1 MEKVEWKFK
10 DLFKADAQKVYE
22 EIGEDKVT
30 PEQVLEKAKDEST
43 ELHKCFDW
51 DDTSAANKY
60 RLHQARQIIQSF
72 VLVRA
77 KEDQP
82 KIRAFHITT
91 ETSVYQPTRLLL
103 RQPDEYKAQLELA
116 KAELKAFKQKYKNLQ
131 ELANIFAEIDAL

>member
-30 PEQVLEKAKDEST
+30 PEQVLEKAKDENT

-60 RLHQARQIIQSF
+60 RLYQARTLIQSF
-72 VLVRA
+72 VLVR
-77 KEDQP
+77 EDEEKP
-82 KIRAFHITT
+82 KIRAYQITT
-91 ETSVYQPTRLLL
+91 ETAVYQPTRLFLQ
-103 RQPDEYKAQLELA
+103 QPDEYKALLERA
-116 KAELKAFKQKYKNLQ
+116 KGELKAFRQKYKQLQ
-131 ELANIFAEIDAL
+131 ELSEIFEEIDAL

>member
-30 PEQVLEKAKDEST
+30 PEQVLEKAKDENT

-72 VLVRA
+72 VIVRE
-77 KEDQP
+77 KEEQP
-82 KIRAFHITT
+82 KIRAYQITT
-91 ETSVYQPTRLLL
+91 ETSVYQPTRLFLQ
-103 RQPDEYKAQLELA
+103 QPDEYKSLLERA
-116 KAELKAFKQKYKNLQ
+116 KGELKAFRQKYKQLQ
-131 ELANIFAEIDAL
+131 ELTEIFEEIDAL

>member
-30 PEQVLEKAKDEST
+30 PEQVLEKAKDENT

-72 VLVRA
+72 VIVREKEEQPKVRA
-77 KEDQP
+77 YQ
-82 KIRAFHITT
+82 ITT
-91 ETSVYQPTRLLL
+91 ETSVYQPTRLFLQ
-103 RQPDEYKAQLELA
+103 QPDEYKAILERA
-116 KAELKAFKQKYKNLQ
+116 KGELKAFRQRYKQLQ
-131 ELANIFAEIDAL
+131 ELTEIFEEIDAL

>member
-60 RLHQARQIIQSF
+60 RLYQARTLIQSF
-72 VLVRA
+72 VLVR
-77 KEDQP
+77 EDEDKP
-82 KIRAFHITT
+82 KIRAYQITT
-91 ETSVYQPTRLLL
+91 ETAVYQPTRLIL
-103 RQPDEYKAQLELA
+103 QQQDEYKALLERA
-116 KAELKAFKQKYKNLQ
+116 KGELKAFRQKYKQLQ
-131 ELANIFAEIDAL
+131 ELSEIFEEIDAL